1 MASATE
7 ELLAVPD
14 TRAASLARISKK
26 RLKYWEETRLARPS
40 IKRQISPRNT
50 VRLYSFQDLLSLLV
64 VSELRTERDMS
75 LQHIRRVV
83 SHLQSRGYEAPLRE
97 LRFATVGR
105 HIYFQHPD
113 GAWEGDIRPD
123 QIILGKTIHLDPL
136 RARIDNATR
145 RHARDAGQV
154 VRRRGVQGSK
164 PIFAG
169 TRIPV
174 ATVQRYLDAG
184 YEHEAIIEE
193 YPSLT
198 TADIETARRLA
209 EAS

>member
-14 TRAASLARISKK
+14 TRAARLAKVSRD
-26 RLKYWEETRLARPS
+26 RLKYWDENNLVSPS

-50 VRLYSFQDLLSLLV
+50 VRLYNFQDLLSLLV

-83 SHLQSRGYEAPLRE
+83 KHLQSRGYAAPLRE
-97 LRFATVGR
+97 LKFATVGR

-113 GAWEGDIRPD
+113 GTWEGDIQPD
-123 QIILGKTIHLDPL
+123 QIILEKTIHLDPL
-136 RARIDNATR
+136 RARIDNATKR
-145 RHARDAGQV
+145 KSKDAGRV

-174 ATVQRYLDAG
+174 ATVQRYLSAG
-184 YEHEAIIEE
+184 YEPEAIIEE

-198 TADIETARRLA
+198 RADIEKARRLA